1 MARPTEGRTFLPGEA
16 SGAFCATAFFEE
28 WSSSSSKTNNGLWP
42 LVILII
48 IFISALTLL
57 PLKNWKIIWYS
68 LIVSVCFCYKYEI
81 THPCLS
87 ELPVATMTLIAGGWS
102 LLEEGH
108 WPFGFLS
115 DYHQRE
121 EKPRENQWSSVLP
134 YGASSSTTKQNQG
147 GFRFAEGL
155 VVTVSSLKVPTDNLL
170 EEKKLEVQ

>member
-68 LIVSVCFCYKYEI
+68 LIVSVCFNYKYEI

-102 LLEEGH
+102 LWKKATDHLAFYQIIIRGRKNQEKT
-108 WPFGFLS
+108 S
-115 DYHQRE
+115 DPQFCHMAPP
-121 EKPRENQWSSVLP
+121 PRQQSRIKEVS
-134 YGASSSTTKQNQG
+134 
-147 GFRFAEGL
+147 GL
-155 VVTVSSLKVPTDNLL
+155 LKVWWWQSQVSRSQLTICWK
-170 EEKKLEVQ
+170 KKLEVQ